1 MRKIIYSTLTAFA
14 VVVLVACSTTSASLK
29 PYPFDECIVS
39 GIKLGTMGDSVRL
52 AYEGQE
58 VKFCC
63 KPCIKKFKAK
73 PDKFLSK
80 L

>member
-1 MRKIIYSTLTAFA
+1 MRKIIYSTLTGIA
-14 VVVLVACSTTSASLK
+14 VVVLAACSTTSGSLK
-29 PYPFDECIVS
+29 PYPLEECIVS
-39 GIKLGTMGDSVRL
+39 GNKLGTMGDSVRI

-73 PDKFLSK
+73 PDKYLSK